1 MTDDEVV
8 TSMTLGASFSAL
20 SQSRSWLQ
28 SWADETGLGFGEQR
42 DEMQLVLTE
51 LLTNAIEASGETDP
65 VQCELVTDEKA
76 FVLRVINQNPNGNP
90 VEIRKMPDPYSL
102 RGRGLALAQ
111 EMSDHLEINAAGPCV
126 DIAAFFNR

>member
-1 MTDDEVV
+1 MIDDEAI
-8 TSMTLGASFSAL
+8 TTMTLAASFAAL
-20 SQSRSWLQ
+20 AESRSWLQ
-28 SWADETGLGFGEQR
+28 AWADETGLGFGERR
-42 DEMQLVLTE
+42 DEMQLVLNE
-51 LLTNAIEASGETDP
+51 LLTNAIEASGTSDP

-76 FVLRVINQNPNGNP
+76 FVLRVMNQNPSGNP

-111 EMSDHLEINAAGPCV
+111 EMSDHLEINAVGPSV